1 MTQKEFKRLL
11 KYCRVI
17 GIETLADLQK
27 FNREEREKG
36 ETLSQA
42 LARYAEE
49 VKTK

>member
-1 MTQKEFKRLL
+1 MTQKEFKKVL

-17 GIETLADLQK
+17 GIETLAELAR

-36 ETLSQA
+36 ETLPQA

-49 VKTK
+49 IKNK

>member
-1 MTQKEFKRLL
+1 MTQNEFKKLL

-17 GIETLADLQK
+17 GIETLADLAR
-27 FNREEREKG
+27 FNKEEREKG

-49 VKTK
+49 VKNK